1 MPLSWE
7 AQQVFF
13 LSWGWVGSV
22 THMRPGLGGSCKLW
36 GLAQHT
42 MGLVTAGA
50 PVPLFS
56 TAASSSSDQ
65 LTGFTPDSSAAE
77 ITSLQFL
84 PQKAHWKCSCC
95 RQWHPSLFLLHLGWK
110 SLLIQVAIRGNTPMP
125 SLQGHGSCFTLG
137 SFCGRSFGCTRASV
151 FPLKQLSSISAQ
163 MG

>member
-1 MPLSWE
+1 M
-7 AQQVFF
+7 FF

-84 PQKAHWKCSCC
+84 PQKGTLEMFMLQAVASLPLPAAPGLEEPAHPGG
-95 RQWHPSLFLLHLGWK
+95 HPWQYTNAKSAGTRLLLHSW
-110 SLLIQVAIRGNTPMP
+110 LL
-125 SLQGHGSCFTLG
+125 LWHELWLHK
-137 SFCGRSFGCTRASV
+137 SFCISTETTQFH
-151 FPLKQLSSISAQ
+151 LSTDGLA
-163 MG
+163 